1 MGGCALGHK
10 ACRDGRGVL
19 YQSVL
24 RLVEALALAR
34 GDGRY
39 ARHLKT
45 LGRSQ
50 PLILDDRKHSMLTH
64 AEQRDLPEILEDRH
78 QRASTIVTGQVPVE
92 QWHEIHRQSVS
103 RHESM
108 SRSWYK

>member
-1 MGGCALGHK
+1 
-10 ACRDGRGVL
+10 
-19 YQSVL
+19 
-24 RLVEALALAR
+24 
-34 GDGRY
+34 
-39 ARHLKT
+39 
-45 LGRSQ
+45 
-50 PLILDDRKHSMLTH
+50 MLTH